1 MVPLLKGKP
10 VPPPV
15 SGKVLESAE
24 FSILSYR
31 ETDTTHRRTSPVV
44 AGDTAPEVV
53 VAGRG
58 EEGMEESSV

>member
-15 SGKVLESAE
+15 SEEVLESAE

-31 ETDTTHRRTSPVV
+31 EMDTTHRRTSPVA
-44 AGDTAPEVV
+44 AGDPGPEGGAV
-53 VAGRG
+53 GR
-58 EEGMEESSV
+58 EEGGMEESSV